1 MSCISRLASGVSL
14 GVFAMMAGQ
23 AQAQEA
29 AKTDSGP
36 VFTFEG
42 KIGAEYNSNVAV
54 RDLDTS
60 TGRGDWAAAINGLL
74 EVSGKPFD
82 KLTLRGGYE
91 FSQTLHNEFTA
102 FNLTLHRGYAEAAY
116 DFDLFT
122 AGVLG
127 NMAQANLDGEEYLI
141 FSQISPYVSRQ
152 FGDKLF
158 VRLAYA
164 KTDKSFNG
172 RPQRDADADTVSGD
186 AYIFLDGTKRY
197 IVIGGK
203 ALQEDANDD
212 SFSFDGGSGRLR
224 YVQRFDAMDRE
235 MTLRAGVEY
244 EKRDYKAPVA
254 PINVPREDKRTSV
267 DVSLD
272 APIDDHLFVEA
283 SYRYGGYQSNLATAD
298 YDEHVGAVKLGVKY

>member
-29 AKTDSGP
+29 AQTTNGP
-36 VFTFEG
+36 ALTFEG

-60 TGRGDWAAAINGLL
+60 TGQGDWAATINGVV
-74 EVSGKPFD
+74 EVSGKPSD

-102 FNLTLHRGYAEAAY
+102 FDLTLHRGYAEAAY

-122 AGVLG
+122 AGMLG
-127 NMAQANLDGEEYLI
+127 NLAQAKLDGDEYLT
-141 FSQISPYVSRQ
+141 FGQISPYVSRQ

-164 KTDKSFNG
+164 KTDESFNG

-254 PINVPREDKRTSV
+254 PINMPREDKRTSV
-267 DVSLD
+267 DVSLE
-272 APIDDHLFVEA
+272 APIDDHFFVEA
-283 SYRYGGYQSNLATAD
+283 SYRHGGYQSNLATAD